1 MGVAVGE
8 PGRVRRMS
16 HQIDLERPIRNPDT
30 ASPPFMTKR
39 ARWLVVLGFLLPGS
53 AQVLAGNRK
62 LGRFGLIATFTLIG
76 FAIILV
82 AGFLI
87 SRTFTIT
94 AMTNGVVL
102 FIVQWVIVLYAILWL
117 VLGINTLAITKLVKV
132 TPKWRVPV
140 AMLSILL
147 TVLPVGGAAYA
158 ASLVSAAR
166 PALDIFAGRPSV
178 EPVDG
183 RYNILLL
190 GADAGEDREGVRADS
205 ISLVS
210 IDAETGQSA
219 IVGLPRELVGP
230 PFPESSPL
238 YDTHPNGFGAAPN
251 AFGDWGGC
259 NVGDAPFCR
268 LNVLMTEMS
277 EFLSPTDDSRKYGE
291 VLYPDAVSRGSS
303 PGIEATKDAVTGATG
318 LEVQFFVLI
327 DMAGFEQLIDALG
340 GVTVTVPERLPIG
353 GQLDEWSGTVYGE
366 DGWLEPGE
374 QHLNGFDALWF
385 ARSRYGSANGDY
397 DRMERQRELQAAI
410 LAQMSPQNVL
420 LRFQEVAEAGSN
432 IVETDI
438 PRGMLG
444 HFVDLADKARAHSPV
459 AVELTPPE
467 VDPEYPDWSQVRSLV
482 SAGVAEASPPDEDAE
497 PVE

>member
-1 MGVAVGE
+1 
-8 PGRVRRMS
+8 MS
-16 HQIDLERPIRNPDT
+16 IGNNHAGAATIDLERPLRNPDT
-30 ASPPFMTKR
+30 SSPPFMTKR
-39 ARWLVVLGFLLPGS
+39 ARWLVIMGFVLPGS

-62 LGRFGLIATFTLIG
+62 LGRFGLIASFSLIA

-82 AGFLI
+82 AGFFV

-102 FIVQWVIVLYAILWL
+102 FVVQWVIVLYAILWL
-117 VLGINTLAITKLVKV
+117 VLGMNTLTITKLVRV
-132 TPKWRVPV
+132 TPRWRIPV
-140 AMLSILL
+140 AMLSIIL

-158 ASLVSAAR
+158 ATLVSAAR

-190 GADAGEDREGVRADS
+190 GTDAGEDREGLRPDS

-210 IDAETGQSA
+210 IDAETGQSV
-219 IVGLPRELVGP
+219 IVGLPRELANM
-230 PFPESSPL
+230 PFPESSPMHAM
-238 YDTHPNGFGAAPN
+238 HPNGFGVDN
-251 AFGDWGGC
+251 GC
-259 NVGDAPFCR
+259 NVGRCW
-268 LNVLMTEMS
+268 LNGIYS
-277 EFLSPTDDSRKYGE
+277 EAEFFETG
-291 VLYPDAVSRGSS
+291 LYPDAVSRGSS
-303 PGIEATKDAVTGATG
+303 PGIEATKDAVSGATG
-318 LEVQFFVLI
+318 LETQFFVLI

-340 GVTVTVPERLPIG
+340 GVTVTVPEPLPIG
-353 GQLDEWSGTVYGE
+353 GQLDEWTGTVYGE

-397 DRMERQRELQAAI
+397 DRMERQRQLQAAI
-410 LAQMSPQNVL
+410 LAQMNPQNVL
-420 LRFQEVAEAGSN
+420 LRFQEVAEAGTN
-432 IVETDI
+432 LVETDI

-444 HFVDLADKARAHSPV
+444 HFVDLADKARAHSPI

-467 VDPEYPDWSQVRSLV
+467 VDPELPDYAHVRSLV
-482 SAGVAEASPPDEDAE
+482 EAGVAEASPPEGGEVEEAE
-497 PVE
+497 AE